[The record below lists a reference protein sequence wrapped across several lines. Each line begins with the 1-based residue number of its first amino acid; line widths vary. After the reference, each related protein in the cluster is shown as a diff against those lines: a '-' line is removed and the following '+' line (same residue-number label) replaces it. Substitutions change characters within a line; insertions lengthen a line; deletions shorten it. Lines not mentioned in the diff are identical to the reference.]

1 MNLDNRIY
9 YFNYDTLVLSGGGIK
24 GSYFLK
30 NLKLIDNLCGLNNI
44 KNFVGSSVGGI
55 VLYILAL
62 GFNINEMIKL
72 FIEINFEKMQNIN
85 LQNLFVNYGLDNG
98 EKFYMFYKLLLQ
110 KKFGRESMTFKE
122 LYDLTGNYL
131 CFTGTNLN
139 KKCCEY
145 FSPDETPDLDIILG
159 LRITTCIP
167 PYFTPIILNGDY
179 YIDGALYD
187 NLPISYIKLKKW
199 DEKKVIG
206 MILISK
212 EVEYEKIEGF
222 DEYLLLILS
231 NFQKIIEYNIKD
243 LPENVLI
250 IKTEHMSPLSVNKT
264 YEEKIEMLKNGYL
277 YGLEYFENNVEKSIY
292 EINLIKKFFN
302 NWKKS
307 KINI

>member
-1 MNLDNRIY
+1 MILENKMN

-30 NLKLIDNLCGLNNI
+30 NLKLIDNLCGLTNI
-44 KNFVGSSVGGI
+44 KKFVGSSVGGI

-98 EKFYMFYKLLLQ
+98 EKFYAFYKLLLQ
-110 KKFGRESMTFKE
+110 KKFGRDTMTFKE

-139 KKCCEY
+139 KKSREY
-145 FSPDETPDLDIILG
+145 FSPEETPDLDIILG

-187 NLPISYIKLKKW
+187 NLPMSYIKLKGW
-199 DEKKVIG
+199 NEENVIG
-206 MILISK
+206 MILLAK
-212 EVEYEKIEGF
+212 NVEYEKIDGF

-231 NFQKIIEYNIKD
+231 NFQKLIECNLKEIPD
-243 LPENVLI
+243 NVLI
-250 IKTEHMSPLSVNKT
+250 IKTDHISPLSMNKT
-264 YEEKIEMLKNGYL
+264 YEEKMDMLKNGYIF
-277 YGLEYFENNVEKSIY
+277 GLEYFENRVNKNIY
-292 EINLIKKFFN
+292 EKNLIIKFFN
-302 NWKKS
+302 NWKNKMI
-307 KINI
+307 K